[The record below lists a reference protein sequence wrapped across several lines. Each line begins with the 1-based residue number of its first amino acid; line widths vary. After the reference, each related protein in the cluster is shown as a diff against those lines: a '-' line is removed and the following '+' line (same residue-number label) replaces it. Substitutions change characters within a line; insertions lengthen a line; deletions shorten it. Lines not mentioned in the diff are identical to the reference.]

1 MLTALL
7 WRIFYHEEDNVI
19 EFDVQVT
26 CFNLRNGLRR
36 IVKKDRSKEI
46 LRASTRSRFRDQLCV
61 ETIEKSG
68 CNNPKSALCVPYTV
82 YIATLPPVTQT
93 CLTSRATWKS
103 KDW

>member
-36 IVKKDRSKEI
+36 IVKKDRSKVQKYYAPRLVHGSEI
-46 LRASTRSRFRDQLCV
+46 NCV
-61 ETIEKSG
+61 
-68 CNNPKSALCVPYTV
+68 
-82 YIATLPPVTQT
+82 
-93 CLTSRATWKS
+93 
-103 KDW
+103 